1 MTDLLHIYQLS
12 QDTSFYLHLTLG
24 LARVCM
30 LVYNITATRST
41 PRTLF
46 LTSHSEQVQLG
57 LGWTSER
64 DELAHQSGAN
74 WSILLSV
81 GKFEAYIG
89 DTETSTS
96 KN

>member
-1 MTDLLHIYQLS
+1 
-12 QDTSFYLHLTLG
+12 
-24 LARVCM
+24 M

-46 LTSHSEQVQLG
+46 STPVSNIILNKSNWDWAGPRSVTS
-57 LGWTSER
+57 WR
-64 DELAHQSGAN
+64 INQSGAN

>member
-1 MTDLLHIYQLS
+1 MYAC
-12 QDTSFYLHLTLG
+12 SFN
-24 LARVCM
+24 V
-30 LVYNITATRST
+30 TATRST

-46 LTSHSEQVQLG
+46 SNHLNKSNWESG
-57 LGWTSER
+57 LDLER

>member
-1 MTDLLHIYQLS
+1 
-12 QDTSFYLHLTLG
+12 
-24 LARVCM
+24 M

-46 LTSHSEQVQLG
+46 LTTNIILNKSNWDWAGPRSVRS
-57 LGWTSER
+57 WR
-64 DELAHQSGAN
+64 INQSGAN

>member
-1 MTDLLHIYQLS
+1 MHAC
-12 QDTSFYLHLTLG
+12 SF
-24 LARVCM
+24 
-30 LVYNITATRST
+30 NITAYAIFSNH
-41 PRTLF
+41 LNK
-46 LTSHSEQVQLG
+46 SNWESG
-57 LGWTSER
+57 LDLER

-96 KN
+96 MN